1 MSYLKPL
8 YNNYFDAYKKNYDNK
23 ELTDEDKKK
32 YDYKQFEIIDSRDQ
46 GLKSTKKTD
55 EIQKPTWVNL
65 DRNNFN
71 SIIRD
76 VYSNLN
82 NNEFKT
88 TADKKI
94 YDLKNAKNILVKITT
109 QKISEKETKKTVF

>member
-1 MSYLKPL
+1 M
-8 YNNYFDAYKKNYDNK
+8 
-23 ELTDEDKKK
+23 
-32 YDYKQFEIIDSRDQ
+32 Q
-46 GLKSTKKTD
+46 
-55 EIQKPTWVNL
+55 
-65 DRNNFN
+65 
-71 SIIRD
+71 D

-109 QKISEKETKKTVF
+109 QKITEKETKKTVF